1 MSMNDMRGLW
11 RGKRTDNGE
20 WIEGYYS
27 EFEIAKKAIPC
38 IIPFSPL
45 TNVFPDNGVYQVNPS
60 TLGECTG
67 LRDKNGTL
75 IFEGDILSEKPP
87 MNNVDY
93 VGCVKY
99 DERLTAFRIV
109 FDNSN
114 VLHILGSYST
124 SYTVIGNIHDTPELL
139 KGVENNGSRG

>member
-20 WIEGYYS
+20 WVEGYYS

-75 IFEGDILSEKPP
+75 IFEGDIL
-87 MNNVDY
+87 N
-93 VGCVKY
+93 Y
-99 DERLTAFRIV
+99 DTFPQVVCWDEEQAGFYL
-109 FDNSN
+109 DNSED
-114 VLHILGSYST
+114 VLPADIYEVNQ
-124 SYTVIGNIHDTPELL
+124 YKVIGNIHDNPELL
-139 KGVENNGSRG
+139 KGVDDDGQD